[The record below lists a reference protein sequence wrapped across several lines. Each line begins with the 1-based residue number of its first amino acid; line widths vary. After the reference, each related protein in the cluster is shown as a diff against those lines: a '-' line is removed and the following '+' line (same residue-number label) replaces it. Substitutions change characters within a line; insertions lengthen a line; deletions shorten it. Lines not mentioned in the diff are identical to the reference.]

1 MSHTFEGP
9 SGRFYFHN
17 GDFSGEIEF
26 TIDTT
31 YQGGFV
37 SMPFKDLEALYMK
50 YLGTMSLEAM
60 EQVTTTLMQALLV
73 KRRAGGY

>member
-17 GDFSGEIEF
+17 GDFSGSIQLAADPGEEEGAVI
-26 TIDTT
+26 
-31 YQGGFV
+31 
-37 SMPFKDLEALYMK
+37 PFKDLEALYMK

-73 KRRAGGY
+73 KRRAGGH